1 MRCAAPWV
9 PVLPNPCNRFH
20 SLIVT
25 VSVLLLTN
33 WFCASGFAQSRTTC
47 AIGGQVQDE
56 SDSRLSG
63 ATVKIVSSVLI
74 GGPRT
79 TSTDTQGRF
88 RFSELPAGIYQIN
101 VTLKGYQ
108 SVRLQGIQAS
118 VGMTAEIP
126 IEMTLYAGEE
136 TVTVKSETK
145 LIDPTTSSM
154 PTILSQEYLK
164 NIPNDRDTSH
174 ILNLAPGIN
183 LESAYGG
190 AEESGVSYQIDGVDI
205 SDPQGGAPWSFFNY
219 SLIDQV
225 ELIGLGAPAEYGQ
238 FTGVVF
244 NTVTKSGGNA
254 FTGSMETF
262 YTGAGLTSSNSQFS
276 DLQSTIEQHVEGN
289 VQVAGPVR
297 KDKLWYFAAAQ
308 YVHDVSSEG
317 GPNETQN
324 DPRLFLKLT
333 FAANQNNTL
342 EGWLEWDHTKIIGRN
357 GDAFTPLEATT
368 GEDNPELVG
377 NLTWKSILSENS
389 NLSVAWS
396 GYSGNHHFN
405 PFSGFSTP
413 GHVDAQTGF
422 ASVNAAQFG
431 IVDRN
436 RNQINAS
443 VTHHMSDFIGYH
455 DLKFGTELEYS
466 KVHDRFGYPGN
477 AFFSDNEG
485 PEEDPST
492 GEDDFFTLAFFG
504 GGYDSRSIR
513 VFEST
518 LIAG

>member
-1 MRCAAPWV
+1 MKLQWV
-9 PVLPNPCNRFH
+9 PLFLNPCNRLHCLLVVVGF
-20 SLIVT
+20 
-25 VSVLLLTN
+25 LLLTN
-33 WFCASGFAQSRTTC
+33 WFCIPGFAQSRTTC
-47 AIGGQVQDE
+47 ALGGQVQDE
-56 SDSRLSG
+56 SEAPLPG
-63 ATVKIVSSVLI
+63 ATVEITSPALI

-79 TSTDTQGRF
+79 TSTDAQGRF
-88 RFSELPAGIYQIN
+88 RFSELPSGTYQIS
-101 VTLKGYQ
+101 VTLTGYQ
-108 SVRLQGIQAS
+108 SVLLQGIHAS

-126 IEMTLYAGEE
+126 IEMTLYGGEE
-136 TVTVKSETK
+136 TIDVESETK

-154 PTILSQEYLK
+154 PTILSQDYLK

-174 ILNLAPGIN
+174 ILDLAPGIN
-183 LESAYGG
+183 IESAYGA
-190 AEESGVSYQIDGVDI
+190 AEESGVSYEIDGVDI

-225 ELIGLGAPAEYGQ
+225 QLIGLGAPAEYGQ

-244 NTVTKSGGNA
+244 NTVTKSGSNA

-262 YTGAGLTSSNSQFS
+262 YTGSGLTSTNSQFS
-276 DLQSTIEQHVEGN
+276 DLQSTIEQHLEGN
-289 VQVAGPVR
+289 AQVAGPFL

-324 DPRLFLKLT
+324 DPRLFLKMT
-333 FAANQNNTL
+333 YAANRNNTL

-377 NLTWKSILSENS
+377 NLTWKKMLSENS
-389 NLSVAWS
+389 VLSVAWS
-396 GYSGNHHFN
+396 GYTGNHHFN
-405 PFSGFSTP
+405 PYNGFSTP

-431 IVDRN
+431 IVERN

-443 VTHHMSDFIGYH
+443 FTHQVSDFIGYH

-477 AFFSDNEG
+477 AF
-485 PEEDPST
+485 
-492 GEDDFFTLAFFG
+492 LFG
-504 GGYDSRSIR
+504 
-513 VFEST
+513 
-518 LIAG
+518 